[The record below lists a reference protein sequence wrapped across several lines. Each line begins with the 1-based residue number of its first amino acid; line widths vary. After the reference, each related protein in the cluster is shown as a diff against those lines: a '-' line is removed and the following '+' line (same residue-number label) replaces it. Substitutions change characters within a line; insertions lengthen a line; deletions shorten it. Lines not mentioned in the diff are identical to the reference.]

1 MMSTEKVPLNSS
13 GPQVLYG
20 SSGSNGLRAID
31 GSSDSR
37 PQTKSKYRIDNF
49 LPCDPRR
56 WMHRFLMLCL
66 MCSLSFGKRER
77 GKILLLIKTTE
88 RIIISNV

>member
-1 MMSTEKVPLNSS
+1 MISTEKVPLNSS
-13 GPQVLYG
+13 EPQILYG

-31 GSSDSR
+31 GSTDSR
-37 PQTKSKYRIDNF
+37 AQTKSKYRIDNF

-66 MCSLSFGKRER
+66 MCFLSFGKRER
-77 GKILLLIKTTE
+77 RKNPLY
-88 RIIISNV
+88 